1 MNFAMIGYVLGW
13 VFNFEAVF
21 LLLPAL
27 VGLVYREP
35 AGWGFLLTAGIC
47 LLCGVA
53 LVLHKPRSRTLYAKE
68 GYVIVRRAVCCGA
81 AFHSGSAEW
90 AFWSLLWRFCR
101 CPVQVI

>member
-47 LLCGVA
+47 LLCGCTFCSIF
-53 LVLHKPRSRTLYAKE
+53 SRIST
-68 GYVIVRRAVCCGA
+68 GI
-81 AFHSGSAEW
+81 
-90 AFWSLLWRFCR
+90 FCFF
-101 CPVQVI
+101 CYLIYKVVYMEHITTGKDSFYGCF